1 MNPQQN
7 PASPEFQSGMQLRH
21 RQLPGVVP
29 VVPPKTTVAPSQPT
43 TTTAQPVGVFGTVR
57 KALGNMFSFLSQEP
71 SQPTVGETTT
81 MEPMSMEE
89 TIPFGS
95 IETPVRSTSTPVS
108 QPNLPPSLQRQQ
120 GHSLVN
126 QPTSAYMSE
135 PRLLAPLEATGPS
148 SKGQGTH
155 ITMSHGIGG
164 NQNVIQG
171 NVGSPHMAPPPTYS
185 SATQQT
191 VPAGL

>member
-29 VVPPKTTVAPSQPT
+29 VVPPRTTVAPSQPT
-43 TTTAQPVGVFGTVR
+43 NTATQSVGVFSTVR

-89 TIPFGS
+89 TIPYGNM
-95 IETPVRSTSTPVS
+95 ETPIRSTSTPVS
-108 QPNLPPSLQRQQ
+108 PANVPPSLQRQP

-126 QPTSAYMSE
+126 QPNSAYMSG
-135 PRLLAPLEATGPS
+135 PRL
-148 SKGQGTH
+148 
-155 ITMSHGIGG
+155 
-164 NQNVIQG
+164 
-171 NVGSPHMAPPPTYS
+171 
-185 SATQQT
+185 
-191 VPAGL
+191 